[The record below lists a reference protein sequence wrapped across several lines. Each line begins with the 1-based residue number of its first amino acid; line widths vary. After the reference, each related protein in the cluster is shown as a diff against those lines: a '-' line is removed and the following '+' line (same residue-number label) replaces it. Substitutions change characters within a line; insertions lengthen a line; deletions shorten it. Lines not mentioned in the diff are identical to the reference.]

1 MALAVTR
8 EEYCEDWLACY
19 TLEWVSAADGTL
31 SEIIAAIQ
39 GTIERIVFKPS
50 SDAGETPF
58 SLYDVTLLDRDGI
71 DILSGK
77 GANLSNTAASS
88 VLVTDT
94 TPVLP
99 IATIGLLTLN
109 VAHADSGGAGT
120 HSGTIRIYL
129 RR

>member
-19 TLEWVSAADGTL
+19 TLEWTSAANGTL
-31 SEIIAAIQ
+31 SAAVPQIQ
-39 GTIERIVFKPS
+39 GTIERIVFLPA
-50 SDAGETPF
+50 SDTGETPF
-58 SLYDVTLLDRDGI
+58 NLYDITLLDRDGI

-77 GANLSNTAASS
+77 GANLSNTTVSS

-99 IATIGLLTLN
+99 FATIGLLTLN